1 MKQENSENDE
11 NDDDDVFPSE
21 NVKFY
26 EQYQNGYSGV
36 SSIQTENHN
45 FGDLDPNLTN
55 FGTGGF
61 ESVVNRHSSNDSVGN
76 NPFGFNNNSSDEFGN
91 LDFYASL
98 NLNNN
103 SEEN

>member
-1 MKQENSENDE
+1 M
-11 NDDDDVFPSE
+11 
-21 NVKFY
+21 KFY

-36 SSIQTENHN
+36 SSIQTENHS

-76 NPFGFNNNSSDEFGN
+76 NSLFLSTTGFNNNSSDEFGN